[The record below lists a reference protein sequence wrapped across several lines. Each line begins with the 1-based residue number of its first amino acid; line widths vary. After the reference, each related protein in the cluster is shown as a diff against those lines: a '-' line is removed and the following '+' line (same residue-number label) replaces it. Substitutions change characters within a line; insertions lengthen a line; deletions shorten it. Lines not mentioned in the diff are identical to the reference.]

1 MPTFRC
7 ICQISGDNQAHDI
20 QESDYVQCDQCKYF
34 LHTQCVGLE
43 DDVSDY
49 ICLFCLDDSQNVRRK
64 RRQVSRDI
72 GSDGVKQS
80 LGQSNDAQNGVK
92 KRRGRKKKSD
102 IAAAVSQ
109 SPNVSLAASEIPS
122 SDIQL
127 EVDTIDEGSTE
138 RNIECQEVVDEQ
150 YITYQDD
157 VTQQQEDLG
166 AKKSQKSEWRYIKR
180 QFNHVNQMIENLSWL
195 NDNLSDGDDTV
206 SEEGDPSIDH
216 LTNCDDI
223 IHSMMAQMNEY
234 QIQSGINGAQDAY
247 QCLRQ
252 NFLVLKRLYRDQLC
266 S

>member
-43 DDVSDY
+43 DDISDY

-72 GSDGVKQS
+72 GSDGVKQTMIS
-80 LGQSNDAQNGVK
+80 VDAQSGVK

-102 IAAAVSQ
+102 IIAAAAISQ
-109 SPNVSLAASEIPS
+109 SPNVFLAASEVPS

-127 EVDTIDEGSTE
+127 VVDTIDEGSTE
-138 RNIECQEVVDEQ
+138 LNIECQVVVDEQ
-150 YITYQDD
+150 HITYQDD
-157 VTQQQEDLG
+157 VTQQQEDVG

-180 QFNHVNQMIENLSWL
+180 QFNHVSQMIENLSWL
-195 NDNLSDGDDTV
+195 NDKLSDCDDAV
-206 SEEGDPSIDH
+206 EGDPSVDH

-223 IHSMMAQMNEY
+223 MHSMMAQMNEY
-234 QIQSGINGAQDAY
+234 QIQSGIHGAQDAY
-247 QCLRQ
+247 KCLRQ